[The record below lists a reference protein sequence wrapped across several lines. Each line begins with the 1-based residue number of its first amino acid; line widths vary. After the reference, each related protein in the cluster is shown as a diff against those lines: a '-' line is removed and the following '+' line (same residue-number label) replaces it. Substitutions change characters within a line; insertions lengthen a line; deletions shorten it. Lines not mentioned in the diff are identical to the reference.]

1 MKGELRVKKLC
12 VVIATGK
19 SPCLWKAM
27 FCNSDQDFPACLS
40 KRDVD
45 FLKKEMGEVFKKA
58 KYAVKE
64 IYTAEG
70 VLDFSLFEC
79 IESDDISSKQRDRMN
94 KDR

>member
-19 SPCLWKAM
+19 SLTM
-27 FCNSDQDFPACLS
+27 FCNFDQDFPACFS

-70 VLDFSLFEC
+70 VLDFTLFEC
-79 IESDDISSKQRDRMN
+79 INSDDISSKQRDPMN

>member
-1 MKGELRVKKLC
+1 
-12 VVIATGK
+12 
-19 SPCLWKAM
+19 M

-64 IYTAEG
+64 IYTSEG
-70 VLDFSLFEC
+70 VLDFTLFEC

-94 KDR
+94 KDRWPDHTLYVKLVWAGFPKPY